1 MSDETKPPEKKPN
14 PTRFQKGQSGN
25 PSGRPK
31 VQKINGVMP
40 SEIFSTRI
48 GPKAIKA
55 LELAIGR
62 AAKRLEEGGELTRV
76 EADMVKFGIE
86 RTYGKAVQTI
96 SVAATEPK
104 ALPTLDLTSASTDFL
119 RQLAAIQIESIDVTD
134 AQFLPSPDRP
144 EADDE

>member
-1 MSDETKPPEKKPN
+1 MSDETKPPRKAN
-14 PTRFQKGQSGN
+14 PAHFKKGQSGN

-48 GPKAIKA
+48 GPKAIRA

-62 AAKRLEEGGELTRV
+62 AAKRLEEEGGELTRI

-96 SVAATEPK
+96 SVASTEPK
-104 ALPTLDLTSASTDFL
+104 ALPTLDLTGASTDFL
-119 RQLAAIQIESIDVTD
+119 RQLAAIQIEAIDATD
-134 AQFLPSPDRP
+134 AQLLPSPDRP